1 MSSGATMVT
10 ALQQCLSATATQHAR
25 SSGFCRRTSKVDAAT
40 FCEGLIFGWL
50 QHPHATLAQLVQ
62 MLAARGV
69 SVTPQGLDQRFTPA
83 SSRLLYAVLQA
94 VSTVGIPADAPVAIP
109 LLQRFAAV
117 DLDDSST
124 ITLPDALAGEWRGCG
139 GPAEGSSTQGSA
151 AVKLQVR
158 LDLCQ
163 GMLTGPALQDGR
175 APDKTAPM
183 QEASI
188 RPNTLRI
195 ADLGYFSLAHLA
207 RRSAAGAY
215 WLTRFQPQTVVY
227 DATGTRWSPL
237 DLPTLLEG
245 QGSEALQLPI
255 TLGARTRIPGQL
267 IAVRVPPAI
276 ATARR
281 ERLRSRAVAKRQA
294 VSPASLALADWT
306 ILVTNATLSIAEAL
320 ILLRARWQIE
330 QLFRRWKDQGEID
343 TWRTANPWRIL
354 TELYAKL
361 IGCVLQHWLTIAT
374 WEQPERSLTNAAQ
387 VVRDHAVRL
396 LCALGSRRQL
406 AAAIRTIHACLAVG
420 CRINPRRRRLNTYQR
435 LLRPSLEALA

>member
-1 MSSGATMVT
+1 MSSVATIVT
-10 ALQQCLSATATQHAR
+10 ALRQCVTETARQHAH
-25 SSGFCRRTSKVDAAT
+25 SSGFCRRTSKLDAAT

-50 QHPHATLAQLVQ
+50 QHPQATLGQLAQMV
-62 MLAARGV
+62 AAGGV

-83 SSRLLYAVLQA
+83 ASRLLYEVLRA

-124 ITLPDALAGEWRGCG
+124 ITLPDTLAAEWSGCG
-139 GPAEGSSTQGSA
+139 GPAGGSA

-163 GMLTGPALQDGR
+163 GTLSGPYLQDGR

-183 QEASI
+183 QHGPVL
-188 RPNTLRI
+188 PNTLRV

-207 RRSAAGAY
+207 ARSAGGAY
-215 WLTRFQPQTVVY
+215 WLTRFHPQTIVY
-227 DATGTRWSPL
+227 DAAGTRWHPI
-237 DLPTLLEG
+237 DLAAFLEG
-245 QGSEALQLPI
+245 QGTEAIQRTI
-255 TLGARTRIPGQL
+255 MVGARARIPCQL
-267 IAVRVPPAI
+267 IAVRVPPETA
-276 ATARR
+276 AARR
-281 ERLRSRAVAKRQA
+281 ERLQHRARRKHQA

-306 ILVTNATLSIAEAL
+306 ILITNAALSIAEAL

-330 QLFRRWKDQGEID
+330 QLFRRWKDQGQID

-354 TELYAKL
+354 AEVYAKL
-361 IGCVLQHWLTIAT
+361 IGCVIQHWLTTDT
-374 WEQPERSLTNAAQ
+374 WVHPDRSLTNAAQ

-396 LCALGSRRQL
+396 ICALGSRRQL
-406 AAAIRTIHACLAVG
+406 AAAIRTIQHCLAVG
-420 CRINPRRRRLNTYQR
+420 CRINPRRRHPNTYQR
-435 LLRPSLEALA
+435 LLNPGLEALA